1 MIAKRYQNEWIVLA
15 AFLLMAFSFI
25 YKNVQI
31 SSQQEM
37 ISGTKKTVQELK
49 EVIALQ
55 KIWADKKIA
64 QNVTKLQS
72 LVPPSKLTW
81 SSKNKNVTASYSGLT
96 SRELNA
102 VTSKIMTLPVE
113 IKKLAIENK
122 GTTYDLEFQCKW

>member
-72 LVPPSKLTW
+72 LVPPAKLRW

-96 SRELNA
+96 SAELNT

-113 IKKLAIENK
+113 IKKLVIENK

>member
-64 QNVTKLQS
+64 QKCDKTAKFS
-72 LVPPSKLTW
+72 PS
-81 SSKNKNVTASYSGLT
+81 N
-96 SRELNA
+96 
-102 VTSKIMTLPVE
+102 
-113 IKKLAIENK
+113 
-122 GTTYDLEFQCKW
+122 

>member
-72 LVPPSKLTW
+72 LVPPTKLAW

>member
-15 AFLLMAFSFI
+15 AFLLMALSFI

-31 SSQQEM
+31 ASQQEM

-55 KIWADKKIA
+55 KIWADKKTT
-64 QNVTKLQS
+64 QNVTKLQT
-72 LVPPSKLTW
+72 LVPDSKLTW
-81 SSKNKNVTASYSGLT
+81 SSKKKNVTASYKGLT

-113 IKKLAIENK
+113 IKKLAIDNK
-122 GTTYDLEFQCKW
+122 GTAYDLEFQCKW